1 MSRQDNFA
9 SQERTVVNG
18 RHCVDT
24 EKSLC
29 TQGNGCVNTTLFDW
43 CTHRFRALIHGFLA

>member
-1 MSRQDNFA
+1 MSRQENLA
-9 SQERTVVNG
+9 SEERVVVNG

-29 TQGNGCVNTTLFDW
+29 TQGNGCANTTLSDW
-43 CTHRFRALIHGFLA
+43 CTHRFYGLIQGFLV

>member
-1 MSRQDNFA
+1 M
-9 SQERTVVNG
+9 
-18 RHCVDT
+18 DT

-43 CTHRFRALIHGFLA
+43 CTHRFCALIHGFLVSGCVKSSFLVEKVPF